1 MPRFIPRSIT
11 VTLLFIIP
19 TLFAGGSLAEAD
31 HSKNLNRLLRGD
43 YSFTVFRA
51 FVQTGISPVFAADLS
66 LLGNASYRTTVLAG
80 TLSYNG
86 DTTGTA
92 VYRFLN
98 MLFANTMTGQIPVG
112 GGETTCDIENIVV
125 NPDRSFTQ
133 DMTCSGE
140 GDIGAGAGGA
150 FSITGIKWDGQISR
164 NGRVLILHLN
174 SADVETL
181 TAGVMP
187 TDRDRICEISGTALK
202 VKRDR
207 DDDDDKDDDDDD
219 DDNDD

>member
-1 MPRFIPRSIT
+1 MPRFIPRSIS
-11 VTLLFIIP
+11 VTLLLTIP
-19 TLFAGGSLAEAD
+19 TLFAGGSLAGAD

-51 FVQTGISPVFAADLS
+51 CVQTGISPGFDQNDFLRLLS
-66 LLGNASYRTTVLAG
+66 NASYRTTVLAG

-98 MLFANTMTGQIPVG
+98 LFFANTSTGQLPVG
-112 GGETTCDIENIVV
+112 GGETMCTIDNIVV
-125 NPDRSFTQ
+125 HSDRSFTQ
-133 DMTCSGE
+133 EMTCSGK

-150 FSITGIKWDGQISR
+150 FSITGIKWDVQISR
-164 NGRVLILHLN
+164 KRKVLTLHSN

-181 TAGVMP
+181 TAGAMP
-187 TDRDRICEISGTALK
+187 TDRDRICEISGTALQ
-202 VKRDR
+202 DR
-207 DDDDDKDDDDDD
+207 RGR
-219 DDNDD
+219 